1 MCSSYNDKYMIKEGE
16 YIDETGFG
24 GLRLIQKTSN
34 FRYGLDAVP
43 IADMASKG
51 KPFES
56 AVDLGTGTGVIPLIL
71 SHKTNAR

>member
-16 YIDETGFG
+16 YIDEIGFG

-43 IADMASKG
+43 IADMAENALS
-51 KPFES
+51 PCHLPEDYLWLS
-56 AVDLGTGTGVIPLIL
+56 SRVI
-71 SHKTNAR
+71 RQE